1 MEEDILNYLPTL
13 MFRGTPCTQIDK
25 WNHIMCRKGTNKDE
39 TENWNILKF
48 LFSQDLP
55 DKGDPWSLENLE
67 FLLDLNIP
75 GLTIQNQLGN

>member
-1 MEEDILNYLPTL
+1 
-13 MFRGTPCTQIDK
+13 
-25 WNHIMCRKGTNKDE
+25 MCRNGTNKDE

-55 DKGDPWSLENLE
+55 DKVDPWSLENLE

-75 GLTIQNQLGN
+75 GLTIQN

>member
-1 MEEDILNYLPTL
+1 
-13 MFRGTPCTQIDK
+13 
-25 WNHIMCRKGTNKDE
+25 MCRNGTNKDE

-75 GLTIQNQLGN
+75 GLTIQISLAIN